1 MLVRFSPGKL
11 RLNNGSLGLNKLLI
25 RLESKVIC
33 PESMSLRLSI
43 SFCIIIVSRSKSSLE
58 ISLCNVGRAP
68 PGLLKFGWGV
78 LVVVET
84 SELRGDGLL
93 ISNVK
98 FWLLAA
104 LLLLFLFVTDIA
116 GLTRLGSTACM
127 ALLRGLMGV
136 STLGDSIIGLAW
148 FPLNS
153 LGSELTF
160 SRIKSS
166 VLVTSNM
173 IGPSRLL
180 EDVGN
185 PEAAEEAAEAADD
198 VSKRGSLGP
207 RDSMAS
213 GC

>member
-1 MLVRFSPGKL
+1 M
-11 RLNNGSLGLNKLLI
+11 NNGSLGLNKLLI

-68 PGLLKFGWGV
+68 PGLLKFGWVV

-98 FWLLAA
+98 FWLAA

-185 PEAAEEAAEAADD
+185 PEAAEEAAEAAVD

>member
-68 PGLLKFGWGV
+68 PGLLKFGW
-78 LVVVET
+78 VVVET

-98 FWLLAA
+98 FWLAA

-153 LGSELTF
+153 LGSELAF

-185 PEAAEEAAEAADD
+185 PEAAEEAAEAAVD

>member
-1 MLVRFSPGKL
+1 M
-11 RLNNGSLGLNKLLI
+11 NNGSLGLNKLLI

-68 PGLLKFGWGV
+68 PGLLKFGWV
-78 LVVVET
+78 VFVVVET

-98 FWLLAA
+98 FWLAA

-153 LGSELTF
+153 LGSELAF

-185 PEAAEEAAEAADD
+185 PEAAEGAAEAAVD